1 MEPVGQ
7 VSQHGQGATI
17 NECPDL
23 FFLPWL
29 PFRLLDIQDDFAQLK
44 AAQFLSLLLV
54 CPTNSASSTL
64 TTAPTA
70 VISRLLT
77 FLSSLINSTASPSN
91 AAAGSGLLHPP
102 SSVGYADGNGADIAI
117 QLLEAL
123 LRTRQFRREVWKDE
137 MRKQGQEPK
146 EEEEEVKKSKDDD
159 DEDDDKQTKKVKHG
173 QVPGLIRGLIYIL
186 QAALVAP
193 QGSGSGN
200 ATPQYPPREGGSS
213 SSSSN
218 NNNRNNG
225 SSSNNSNSNSRRN
238 DNNEDASD
246 RRAPSAPISPQIQY
260 QVIFC
265 FWLLSFD
272 ESIAADINNKFG
284 LIPILVDLVRSA
296 VKEKVIRVSIATL
309 KNLLAKAPE
318 RNSAVMLGC
327 KLLGL
332 VELLSERKWSDDEIE
347 EDLSYLKSELG
358 ERLKSMSTFDEYLS
372 ELSSGSLSWDNPAHL
387 LDDFWKANA
396 SKLLEASSS
405 SGSTEEAS
413 ADNSKAKQEGKDD
426 TEEQEEDKG
435 PKTGLSRLLSLLST
449 STDPTTL
456 AVACHD
462 LGKIIQFTDNGRK
475 KINQE
480 KDGRGKIEIMKLMNH
495 EDGEVK
501 FRALST
507 VGRLMSASW
516 R

>member
-1 MEPVGQ
+1 
-7 VSQHGQGATI
+7 
-17 NECPDL
+17 
-23 FFLPWL
+23 
-29 PFRLLDIQDDFAQLK
+29 
-44 AAQFLSLLLV
+44 
-54 CPTNSASSTL
+54 
-64 TTAPTA
+64 
-70 VISRLLT
+70 
-77 FLSSLINSTASPSN
+77 
-91 AAAGSGLLHPP
+91 
-102 SSVGYADGNGADIAI
+102 
-117 QLLEAL
+117 
-123 LRTRQFRREVWKDE
+123 

-146 EEEEEVKKSKDDD
+146 EEEEEVKKSKDD
-159 DEDDDKQTKKVKHG
+159 EDDDDDKENGHGKQTKKVKHG
-173 QVPGLIRGLIYIL
+173 QVPGLIRGLVYIL

-218 NNNRNNG
+218 SNNRNNG
-225 SSSNNSNSNSRRN
+225 SSSNNNSNSNSRRN
-238 DNNEDASD
+238 DDNEESSD

-284 LIPILVDLVRSA
+284 LIPILVDLARAA

-327 KLLGL
+327 KLLSL

-413 ADNSKAKQEGKDD
+413 ADNSKAKQDGKDGD
-426 TEEQEEDKG
+426 QEDEADENKG
-435 PKTGLSRLLSLLST
+435 PKTGLSRLLSLLSS

-475 KINQE
+475 KINSE